1 MLGVGRR
8 LARGQERSSG
18 HGGGSGGRWLVS
30 YADFVT
36 LMFGFFLILWASA
49 SQDPV
54 KFQELAEGFHKAFNS
69 GAMLGQ
75 PNSGQILGKGGRLA
89 PNEVSSFQRVS
100 ETVGELVAQLNLAD
114 QLGIGMRR
122 EGLVITFSSTLAF
135 EPGTSDLSPRAKDV
149 LARLAPSLDGAPG
162 QIRVEGHTDNVP
174 IQTADF
180 PSNWELSNARAG
192 SVTRFLS
199 ETMGIPG
206 DKFEIAG
213 YAEYR
218 PLVPNDTRENRS
230 KNRRVEIVLMAPSQ
244 EGATPVPLPPPVF
257 SIAPSEAPAKQ
268 PAAPSEA
275 PARAPAK
282 PAAEKH

>member
-8 LARGQERSSG
+8 LARPRERSSG

-54 KFQELAEGFHKAFNS
+54 KFQELAEAFQRAFNS

-100 ETVGELVAQLNLAD
+100 ETVGDLVAQLNLAD

-122 EGLVITFSSTLAF
+122 EGLVITLSSTLAF
-135 EPGTSDLSPRAKDV
+135 EPGAADLSPRAKDV
-149 LARLAPSLDGAPG
+149 LARLAPSLEGAPG

-174 IQTADF
+174 IQTRDF

-206 DKFEIAG
+206 DKFEVAG

-218 PLVPNDTRENRS
+218 PLVPNDTRDNRAT
-230 KNRRVEIVLMAPSQ
+230 NRRVEIVLLAPSQ
-244 EGATPVPLPPPVF
+244 ANATPVPLPPPAL
-257 SIAPSEAPAKQ
+257 SIGPSEA
-268 PAAPSEA
+268 A
-275 PARAPAK
+275 PAQQPGSEGAAK
-282 PAAEKH
+282 PAAKH

>member
-8 LARGQERSSG
+8 HARPRERSSG

-54 KFQELAEGFHKAFNS
+54 KFQELAEAFQRAFNS

-75 PNSGQILGKGGRLA
+75 PHSGQILGKGGRLA

-100 ETVGELVAQLNLAD
+100 ETVGDLVAQLNLAD

-122 EGLVITFSSTLAF
+122 EGLVITLSSTLAF
-135 EPGTSDLSPRAKDV
+135 EPGAADLSPRAKDV

-162 QIRVEGHTDNVP
+162 RIRVEGHTDNVP
-174 IQTADF
+174 IQTREF

-206 DKFEIAG
+206 DKFEVAG

-218 PLVPNDTRENRS
+218 PLVPNDTRENRGT
-230 KNRRVEIVLMAPSQ
+230 NRRVEIVLLAPSQ
-244 EGATPVPLPPPVF
+244 ANVTPVPLPPPALA
-257 SIAPSEAPAKQ
+257 IGPSEPAPAKQ
-268 PAAPSEA
+268 PAAPA
-275 PARAPAK
+275 AK
-282 PAAEKH
+282 H

>member
-1 MLGVGRR
+1 MLRVRR
-8 LARGQERSSG
+8 WFRLGERSSG

-54 KFQELAEGFHKAFNS
+54 KFQELAEAFQRAFNS

-100 ETVGELVAQLNLAD
+100 ETVGELAAQLNLAD

-122 EGLVITFSSTLAF
+122 EGLVITLSPTLAF
-135 EPGTSDLSPRAKDV
+135 ESGTSELSPRAKDV
-149 LARLAPSLDGAPG
+149 LARLAPSLEGAPG

-174 IQTADF
+174 IQTSDF
-180 PSNWELSNARAG
+180 P
-192 SVTRFLS
+192 
-199 ETMGIPG
+199 
-206 DKFEIAG
+206 
-213 YAEYR
+213 
-218 PLVPNDTRENRS
+218 
-230 KNRRVEIVLMAPSQ
+230 
-244 EGATPVPLPPPVF
+244 
-257 SIAPSEAPAKQ
+257 
-268 PAAPSEA
+268 
-275 PARAPAK
+275 
-282 PAAEKH
+282 